1 MFILI
6 YLLVLAY
13 SIQLPIEET
22 DNIEVLQ
29 IGSSNQFQEQQ
40 LNKVQNNQQLFLLE
54 IANYLEGTTINT
66 LLGLQSKD
74 NQSKR
79 ILIATLLS
87 IILIVICCVL
97 IQLILDMSKK
107 CRIKLSRENTTLPI
121 Q

>member
-6 YLLVLAY
+6 CILVLTY
-13 SIQLPIEET
+13 SIQVPIEET
-22 DNIEVLQ
+22 DNVEALQ
-29 IGSSNQFQEQQ
+29 LVSSEQFQEQQ
-40 LNKVQNNQQLFLLE
+40 LKKVQNPQQVFLLE

-79 ILIATLLS
+79 IIIATVLS

-97 IQLILDMSKK
+97 IQLILDMSKRCK
-107 CRIKLSRENTTLPI
+107 IKLSRETTLMEA